1 LHVAFV
7 APSRAA
13 VDVFYR
19 AAIEAG
25 APTTARR
32 DWGPLPRQLL
42 RRLRAGSQRQQYR
55 SLMPR
60 PWMRAVA
67 PGSRRGVD
75 DCLLRPATKGDLAS
89 NLVAMSAVG
98 TKRT

>member
-1 LHVAFV
+1 MAPPLPHLPPGEAANFQSRKPSFWVGESAKASGPLHVAFV

-32 DWGPLPRQLL
+32 D
-42 RRLRAGSQRQQYR
+42 
-55 SLMPR
+55 
-60 PWMRAVA
+60 
-67 PGSRRGVD
+67 
-75 DCLLRPATKGDLAS
+75 
-89 NLVAMSAVG
+89 
-98 TKRT
+98 